1 MDDIERLHEL
11 IAGAKRIVA
20 FTGAGIST
28 ESGIPDFR
36 SPGGIWTKYQPIY
49 FDDFMSSDEMRREAW
64 RRKFATDAT
73 MQQAEPNAGHR
84 ALAKLVEQNA
94 NLALAIAEHGYVME
108 NGRIVLEGSADK
120 LRENSDIK
128 EFYLGLNEGGA
139 RKSYRDTK
147 HYKRRKRWLS

>member
-1 MDDIERLHEL
+1 ML
-11 IAGAKRIVA
+11 
-20 FTGAGIST
+20 
-28 ESGIPDFR
+28 
-36 SPGGIWTKYQPIY
+36 
-49 FDDFMSSDEMRREAW
+49 
-64 RRKFATDAT
+64 
-73 MQQAEPNAGHR
+73 
-84 ALAKLVEQNA
+84 LVEQNA

-128 EFYLGLNEGGA
+128 EFYLGLNEGGS